1 MHRPGPGWRGACHK
15 QLCST
20 AAARFL
26 VQQLGPGAGT
36 GPPSQEGT
44 LISDLAPYFL
54 FSRNIIWLS
63 HYDIRGGRR
72 VGAVQFDGIKSGR
85 EGVFPRLI
93 DGCAARLCGVMYILT
108 AASS

>member
-26 VQQLGPGAGT
+26 GQQLGPVLALGHPA
-36 GPPSQEGT
+36 SQGT

-72 VGAVQFDGIKSGR
+72 VGAGWARSSLTELK
-85 EGVFPRLI
+85 
-93 DGCAARLCGVMYILT
+93 AAAKEFFLG
-108 AASS
+108 

>member
-26 VQQLGPGAGT
+26 GQQLGPVLALGHPA
-36 GPPSQEGT
+36 SQGT

-63 HYDIRGGRR
+63 HNDIRGGRG

-85 EGVFPRLI
+85 QGVFPRLI
-93 DGCAARLCGVMYILT
+93 DAALLRS
-108 AASS
+108 AA